1 MYPTILDRIRY
12 PTKMH
17 IMGLSIILSM
27 LLLNTKPGIGLNPT
41 PHQARPIVFYRPG
54 NATEGVPNPQ
64 LRTLRFSPHYCS
76 AGNSKAPDMT
86 LCILN
91 QSLIFTT
98 YEMKP
103 RQVKMYQQ
111 L

>member
-27 LLLNTKPGIGLNPT
+27 LLLNTKPGIGLNPN
-41 PHQARPIVFYRPG
+41 PNQARPIVFYRPG

-64 LRTLRFSPHYCS
+64 
-76 AGNSKAPDMT
+76 AIENSE
-86 LCILN
+86 
-91 QSLIFTT
+91 IFTT
-98 YEMKP
+98 LLFCGKFKSS
-103 RQVKMYQQ
+103 RHDIVHSQSIIDFHHI
-111 L
+111 